1 MWGEVLQRKCVLDRI
16 GRGDHDRAI
25 MRNAAT
31 LLILFA
37 FFHPSMNLRAEKP
50 LMTLSP
56 EIHAKALQTLREG
69 LRLTADDQ
77 FWVSMHAAEG
87 LTLGGYGE
95 EVIPVLEPKLVTE
108 RDGQR
113 LCGIARELV
122 RAGERQHVAVLTE
135 VLKREDSY
143 AHTHAA
149 ESLYKVIELGDDAVM
164 RERFEK
170 GGDIKLRLMAA
181 GALARKG
188 DVKALAYIR
197 ECRDGEDPEGL
208 QIAAWLLGIIGDKSD
223 IEPLRSRLED
233 APTPVIRGYVVN
245 ALACLGDPEGL
256 AQLARDLDSEDPAIR
271 TYAATFAGDAKAVST
286 QARLE
291 AMLDDSFADARVRAA
306 QTLLQLS
313 R

>member
-1 MWGEVLQRKCVLDRI
+1 ML
-16 GRGDHDRAI
+16 
-25 MRNAAT
+25 N
-31 LLILFA
+31 
-37 FFHPSMNLRAEKP
+37 
-50 LMTLSP
+50 LSP
-56 EIHAKALQTLREG
+56 EIEAKALNILRES
-69 LRLTADDQ
+69 LLIQDPEQ
-77 FWVSMHAAEG
+77 FWVTMHAAEG

-95 EVIPVLEPKLVTE
+95 EIIPLLEPKLTTE
-108 RDGQR
+108 KDGQR
-113 LCGIARELV
+113 LCGLARELV
-122 RAGERQHVAVLTE
+122 RAGERQHVDVLTE

-149 ESLYKVIELGDDAVM
+149 ESLYKVVELGDASVM
-164 RERFEK
+164 REHFEK

-188 DVKALAYIR
+188 DAKALAYIR
-197 ECRDGEDPEGL
+197 ECRDGEDPDGL
-208 QIAAWLLGIIGDKSD
+208 QISAWLLGILGDKSD
-223 IEPLRSRLED
+223 IEPLRQRLDD
-233 APTPVIRGYVVN
+233 APTPVIRGYIVN
-245 ALACLGDPEGL
+245 ALACLGDPQGL

>member
-1 MWGEVLQRKCVLDRI
+1 
-16 GRGDHDRAI
+16 

-56 EIHAKALQTLREG
+56 EIHAKALQTLRDG
-69 LRLTADDQ
+69 LRLTAEDQ

-149 ESLYKVIELGDDAVM
+149 ESLYKVIELGDEAVM

-170 GGDIKLRLMAA
+170 RGDIKLRLMAA

-233 APTPVIRGYVVN
+233 APTPVIRGYIVN

-291 AMLDDSFADARVRAA
+291 AMLDDPFADARVRAA

>member
-1 MWGEVLQRKCVLDRI
+1 MRI
-16 GRGDHDRAI
+16 
-25 MRNAAT
+25 AT
-31 LLILFA
+31 PLLILFA
-37 FFHPSMNLRAEKP
+37 FFHPSTILRAEKP

-56 EIHAKALQTLREG
+56 EIHAKALGILREG
-69 LRLTADDQ
+69 LVISDPAQ
-77 FWVSMHAAEG
+77 FWVTMHAAEG

-95 EVIPVLEPKLVTE
+95 EIIPLLEPKLATE

-122 RAGERQHVAVLTE
+122 RAGERQQVAVLTE

-149 ESLYKVIELGDDAVM
+149 ESLYKVVELGDEAVM

-170 GGDIKLRLMAA
+170 GGEIKLRLMAA

-188 DVKALAYIR
+188 DEKALAYIR
-197 ECRDGEDPEGL
+197 ECRDGKDPDGL
-208 QIAAWLLGIIGDKSD
+208 QISAWLLGILGDQSD
-223 IEPLRSRLED
+223 IEPLRQRLDD
-233 APTPVIRGYVVN
+233 APTPLIRGYIVN

-256 AQLARDLDSEDPAIR
+256 EQMTRDLDSEDPAIR

>member
-1 MWGEVLQRKCVLDRI
+1 
-16 GRGDHDRAI
+16 

-37 FFHPSMNLRAEKP
+37 FFHLSTILRAEKP

-56 EIHAKALQTLREG
+56 EIHAKALRILREG
-69 LRLTADDQ
+69 LLIADPAQ
-77 FWVSMHAAEG
+77 FWVAMHAAEG

-95 EVIPVLEPKLVTE
+95 EVIPVLEPKLATE

-149 ESLYKVIELGDDAVM
+149 ESLYKVIELGDEAVM

-197 ECRDGEDPEGL
+197 ECRDGNDPEGL
-208 QIAAWLLGIIGDKSD
+208 QISAWLLGIIGDESD
-223 IEPLRSRLED
+223 IEPLRSRLDE

-313 R
+313 RTIP

>member
-1 MWGEVLQRKCVLDRI
+1 
-16 GRGDHDRAI
+16 

-69 LRLTADDQ
+69 LRLTAEDQ

-149 ESLYKVIELGDDAVM
+149 ESLYKVIELGDEAVM

-233 APTPVIRGYVVN
+233 APTPVIRGYIVN

-291 AMLDDSFADARVRAA
+291 AMLDDPFADARVRAA

>member
-1 MWGEVLQRKCVLDRI
+1 MKILAL
-16 GRGDHDRAI
+16 
-25 MRNAAT
+25 
-31 LLILFA
+31 LLILLA
-37 FFHPSMNLRAEKP
+37 FFHSSDTIRAEKP
-50 LMTLSP
+50 LMSLAP
-56 EIHAKALQTLREG
+56 EVHAKALRILREG
-69 LRLTADDQ
+69 LALSDLTQ
-77 FWVSMHAAEG
+77 FWVTMHAAEG

-95 EVIPVLEPKLVTE
+95 EVISVLTPKIATE

-113 LCGIARELV
+113 LCGLARELV
-122 RAGERQHVAVLTE
+122 RAGKREHVAVLTE
-135 VLKREDSY
+135 VLRRDDSY
-143 AHTHAA
+143 GHTHAS
-149 ESLYKVIELGDDAVM
+149 ESLYKVVELGDEAIM
-164 RERFEK
+164 RERFES

-188 DVKALAYIR
+188 DAKAYAYIR
-197 ECRDGEDPEGL
+197 KCRDGRDPEGL
-208 QIAAWLLGIIGDKSD
+208 QISAWLLGILGDTSD
-223 IEPLRSRLED
+223 IEPLRRRLKD

-256 AQLARDLDSEDPAIR
+256 SQLARDLDSEDPAIR

-306 QTLLQLS
+306 QSLLQLS